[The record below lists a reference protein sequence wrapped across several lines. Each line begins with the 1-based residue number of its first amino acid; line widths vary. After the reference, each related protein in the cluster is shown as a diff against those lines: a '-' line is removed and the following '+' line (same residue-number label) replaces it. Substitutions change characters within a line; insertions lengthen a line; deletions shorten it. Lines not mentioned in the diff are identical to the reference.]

1 MTHHL
6 LFNNLVKAFQR
17 RQIGHFNAWVFQLV
31 ASVEAQMKCN
41 CQITRLVMWTCF
53 FLLRQT
59 ESRSHEPTTNPSSA
73 VADFTT
79 DIETI
84 YSRIKL
90 FSELIPEPV
99 GTSEWHHCDIIPAGV
114 QKGSIWNT
122 ERCCDYECRL
132 CCHGD
137 RRPPLPSPSTRRT
150 SWYFGVTMEGHFLSL
165 ETHQTQS
172 TEGLCN
178 NRLYWIYSFTL
189 YEIWDPNR
197 MM

>member
-132 CCHGD
+132 RCHGD
-137 RRPPLPSPSTRRT
+137 RRPPWPLPPPGGHPGISESPWQGI
-150 SWYFGVTMEGHFLSL
+150 SWVWRPIRPNQL
-165 ETHQTQS
+165 EVSAITDFI
-172 TEGLCN
+172 L
-178 NRLYWIYSFTL
+178 
-189 YEIWDPNR
+189 
-197 MM
+197 